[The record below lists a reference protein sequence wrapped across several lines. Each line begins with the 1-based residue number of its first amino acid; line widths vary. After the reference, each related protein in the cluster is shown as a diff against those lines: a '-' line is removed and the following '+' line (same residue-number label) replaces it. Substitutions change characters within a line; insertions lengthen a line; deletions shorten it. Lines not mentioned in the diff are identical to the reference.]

1 MFDYIRACVCARDM
15 CACYT
20 RANEN
25 KCITYIQCV
34 NPELGLIKTITV
46 MFYVPTQ
53 CSHENSLLI
62 VNLDRR

>member
-46 MFYVPTQ
+46 MFPCRHNARTR
-53 CSHENSLLI
+53 I
-62 VNLDRR
+62 VCY